1 MMLLTEAGRA
11 SILAANKFI
20 GAFQILPL
28 SFMLDFPTTTT
39 LISGLITA
47 ILGLFANLLATKLN
61 KTQEIEKEKF
71 EDLLATSDKRAE
83 EAKAILLKALS
94 ERLPSD
100 VSAEELGQKLSSQL
114 RIAGDIVINQVA
126 RTENQLIQ
134 ELVNS
139 YHQQALSQARVQ
151 FWFSVAAA
159 AVGFAYILYSASSA
173 IGNDWA
179 NIVRILPGVVID
191 AVAVLFFRQAEQ
203 TRQRATELYDRLRKD
218 SQAAM
223 AKELLVSI
231 EDKRIRSIAQAQI
244 ALHLSGVTTKD
255 FDVAG
260 FLAQPLQT

>member
-1 MMLLTEAGRA
+1 MFDVPLTT
-11 SILAANKFI
+11 ITTVAAAI
-20 GAFQILPL
+20 I
-28 SFMLDFPTTTT
+28 TTV
-39 LISGLITA
+39 
-47 ILGLFANLLATKLN
+47 LGLFANLLAEKLN
-61 KTQEIEKEKF
+61 KGRKLEKEKF

-83 EAKAILLKALS
+83 EAKAALLQALS
-94 ERLPSD
+94 ERLPNNLS
-100 VSAEELGQKLSSQL
+100 VEELGQKLSSQL
-114 RIAGDIVINQVA
+114 RIAGDVVINQVI

-159 AVGFAYILYSASSA
+159 TVGFGYILYSASTAS
-173 IGNDWA
+173 GDGWTTV
-179 NIVRILPGVVID
+179 VRILPGVVID

-223 AKELLVSI
+223 AKELLTSI
-231 EDKRIRSIAQAQI
+231 DDLRIRSIAQAQI

-260 FLAQPLQT
+260 FLAQPLPHATPGA